1 MNIAVNA
8 NERLILPADPELRYT
23 GRIGAGYAGADPEA
37 PFFIYPC
44 SSVQLRMSGKT
55 LKVALDNH
63 HSYFENRLG
72 VIVNG
77 EQSAVLLEKGEQ
89 IIDLSDK
96 LGEDVNDVL
105 LFKRQDCCHA
115 YNLHGFIVD
124 GEAEL
129 LPLPERPARRM
140 EVYGDSVSA
149 GEVSEAEFACAQP
162 DPQGHNGLY
171 SNSYLSY
178 SWQAARLLNAELH
191 DIATGGMALL
201 DKTGYFYGPDYIGM
215 ESCWDKV
222 NYYPPFGESTLWDFA
237 RWTPH
242 VVIVA
247 IGQNDHNPVNIM
259 AEDYDSEA
267 SAHWRAEYRR
277 FLGLLREKYPRA
289 HIVCTTTILG
299 HDAAWDRAIDECVKA
314 TGDGRIHHFLYSKNG
329 CGTPGH
335 IRGSE
340 AAVMAREL
348 ADFVESLPGVWA
360 D

>member
-1 MNIAVNA
+1 MNIELHE
-8 NERLILPADPELRYT
+8 NERLISPVDERLRYT
-23 GRIGAGYAGADPEA
+23 GRIGAAAEA
-37 PFFIYPC
+37 PFLIFPC
-44 SSVQLRMSGKT
+44 TSVQMKLTGRT

-77 EQSAVLLEKGEQ
+77 EQTAILLDNGEQ
-89 IIDLSDK
+89 VIDLSH
-96 LGEDVNDVL
+96 LLTADVNDVL

-115 YNLHGFIVD
+115 MTIHGFIVA
-124 GEAEL
+124 GEL
-129 LPLPERPARRM
+129 LALPPRPARRM

-201 DKTGYFYGPDYIGM
+201 DKTGYFFGPDYIGL
-215 ESCWDKV
+215 ESAWDKV
-222 NYYPPFGESTLWDFA
+222 NYYPPFGESTPWDFS
-237 RWTPH
+237 RYTPH
-242 VVIVA
+242 VVVVA

-267 SAHWRAEYRR
+267 SLHWRAEYSC
-277 FLGLLREKYPRA
+277 FLGQLREKYPHA

-299 HDAAWDRAIDECVKA
+299 HDPAWDRAIDECVRA
-314 TGDGRIHHFLYSKNG
+314 SGDERIHHFLYTKNG

-348 ADFVESLPGVWA
+348 AGFIETLDGVWE

>member
-1 MNIAVNA
+1 MNIELKN
-8 NERLILPADPELRYT
+8 NERLISPADEMLRYT
-23 GRIGAGYAGADPEA
+23 GRIGGSTEA
-37 PFFIYPC
+37 PFLIFPC
-44 SSVQLRMSGKT
+44 TSVQMKLAGRT

-77 EQSAVLLEKGEQ
+77 EQSAILLEKGEQ
-89 IIDLSDK
+89 VIDLSH
-96 LGEDVNDVL
+96 LLTAAVNDVL

-115 YNLHGFIVD
+115 MTIHGFIVE
-124 GEAEL
+124 GEL
-129 LPLPERPARRM
+129 LPLPPRPVRRM

-178 SWQAARLLNAELH
+178 SWQAARLMNAELH

-201 DKTGYFYGPDYIGM
+201 DKTGYFFGPDYIGL
-215 ESCWDKV
+215 ESAWDKV
-222 NYYPPFGESTLWDFA
+222 NYYPPFGEPTPWDFA
-237 RWTPH
+237 KYTPH
-242 VVIVA
+242 VVVVA

-259 AEDYDSEA
+259 AEDYNSEA
-267 SAHWRAEYRR
+267 SRHWRAEYSR
-277 FLGLLREKYPRA
+277 FLGKLREKYPKA

-299 HDAAWDRAIDECVKA
+299 HDPAWDRAIDECVHSSE
-314 TGDGRIHHFLYSKNG
+314 DGRIHHFLYTKNG

-348 ADFVESLPGVWA
+348 AAFVEGLSGVWE

>member
-1 MNIAVNA
+1 MNI
-8 NERLILPADPELRYT
+8 ELQGQEKLISPADRMLRYT
-23 GRIGAGYAGADPEA
+23 GRTGGSAEA
-37 PFFIYPC
+37 PFLIFPC
-44 SSVQLRMSGKT
+44 TSVQLKLAGRT
-55 LKVALDNH
+55 LKVALENH

-77 EQSAVLLEKGEQ
+77 EQSAILLEKGEQ
-89 IIDLSDK
+89 IIDLSH
-96 LGEDVNDVL
+96 LLTAQENDVL

-115 YNLHGFIVD
+115 MTLHGLILE
-124 GEAEL
+124 GEL
-129 LPLPERPARRM
+129 LPLPPRPTRRM

-201 DKTGYFYGPDYIGM
+201 DKTGYFFGPDYIGL
-215 ESCWDKV
+215 ESAWDKV
-222 NYYPPFGESTLWDFA
+222 NYYPPFGEATPWDFTQY
-237 RWTPH
+237 TPH
-242 VVIVA
+242 VVVVA

-259 AEDYDSEA
+259 AEDYDSPA
-267 SAHWRAEYRR
+267 SVHWRREYSR
-277 FLGLLREKYPRA
+277 FLGKLREKYPKA
-289 HIVCTTTILG
+289 HVICTTTILG
-299 HDAAWDRAIDECVKA
+299 HDPAWDRAIDECVK
-314 TGDGRIHHFLYSKNG
+314 TSGDARIHHFLYTKNG

-348 ADFVESLPGVWA
+348 ADFIEGLPGVWE

>member
-1 MNIAVNA
+1 MNIDLCK
-8 NERLILPADPELRYT
+8 NERLISPADDKLRYT
-23 GRIGAGYAGADPEA
+23 GRIGAAAEA
-37 PFFIYPC
+37 PFLIFPC
-44 SSVQLRMSGKT
+44 TSVQMKLTGRT

-77 EQSAVLLEKGEQ
+77 EQTAILLEKGEQ
-89 IIDLSDK
+89 IIDLSH
-96 LGEDVNDVL
+96 LLTADVNDVL

-115 YNLHGFIVD
+115 MTIHGFIVA
-124 GEAEL
+124 GEL
-129 LPLPERPARRM
+129 LVLPPRPARRM

-201 DKTGYFYGPDYIGM
+201 DKTGYFFGPDYIGL
-215 ESCWDKV
+215 ESAWDKV
-222 NYYPPFGESTLWDFA
+222 NYYPPFGESTPWDFS
-237 RWTPH
+237 RYTPH
-242 VVIVA
+242 VVVVA

-267 SAHWRAEYRR
+267 SLHWRAEYSR
-277 FLGLLREKYPRA
+277 FLGQLREKYPRA

-299 HDAAWDRAIDECVKA
+299 HDPAWDRAIDECVRSSE
-314 TGDGRIHHFLYSKNG
+314 DERIHHFLYTKNG

-348 ADFVESLPGVWA
+348 AGFIETLDGVWE